1 MVIVG
6 SGRQS
11 VAHQNTKRTCRSRVV
26 IGAFKLSLGRLHRE
40 SCEMVHITLLKI
52 FFKRC
57 LPENRKNA
65 RFSFPREKHV
75 VLKHSTC
82 MRHC

>member
-40 SCEMVHITLLKI
+40 PG
-52 FFKRC
+52 
-57 LPENRKNA
+57 LPSEY
-65 RFSFPREKHV
+65 S
-75 VLKHSTC
+75 VL
-82 MRHC
+82 